1 MRLQA
6 AFQTTFYMVNL
17 APVLGA
23 DAGLGFI
30 AMPDVSL
37 RTLIYGMDLGFF
49 SSILSLKLLLRSEEI
64 FSPGEG

>member
-1 MRLQA
+1 
-6 AFQTTFYMVNL
+6 MVNL